1 MGLLYCCNCSVFT
14 SKLVQFRHCERS
26 EAIHLN
32 RLSQPMNISLKNISF
47 SYSDSL
53 DDAIL
58 KNLNLEIRS
67 GECVV
72 LAGESGCGKTTISK
86 LINGLIPHYHS
97 GTMDGDVLLGDKNTA
112 DMTLAEISRVVGSVF
127 QNPRSQF
134 FNIDTDCELAFGCEN
149 LGMDPEEIK
158 QRVENVVQEFHLE
171 HLLGRSIFNL
181 SGGEK
186 QKIACASVSAT
197 GPEIFVLD
205 EPSANLDLKTIADLK
220 EIVSRWKKAGKTV
233 IIVEHRLYY
242 LRDVADRIC
251 YVKNGQIAY
260 EWTPAELE
268 AKGLEYATNL
278 GLRCLNLEQL
288 REGVVRQ
295 AHRSCNDIASDEIN
309 VTTCDKIDVI
319 ASKAKQSI
327 AKSIV
332 FTNLTFAYHKKHPIL
347 DIDRLELPCRQITA
361 LIGHNG
367 AGKSTLAQVLCGLQG
382 SWRQKRAAR
391 KRGTYL
397 IMQDVNHQLFTESVL
412 DEVLLGMNP
421 QNKEVALEILD
432 DLNLKPFAS
441 EHPMSLSGG
450 QKQRVAI
457 ASGISSGCDVVVFD
471 EPTSGLDYR
480 QMLAV
485 SATLKKLAADGR
497 TLLVI
502 THDPEFILN
511 SCQSVIRM
519 EHGKFVEQYLLSGNE
534 QLLVKT
540 MQL

>member
-1 MGLLYCCNCSVFT
+1 
-14 SKLVQFRHCERS
+14 
-26 EAIHLN
+26 
-32 RLSQPMNISLKNISF
+32 MNISLKNISF

-158 QRVENVVQEFHLE
+158 RRMANVVQEFHLE

-205 EPSANLDLKTIADLK
+205 EPSANLDLKTIADLT
-220 EIVSRWKKAGKTV
+220 EIVARWKAAGKTIV
-233 IIVEHRLYY
+233 IVEHRIHY
-242 LRDVADRIC
+242 LRNIADRIC
-251 YVKNGQIAY
+251 YVKDGRIAE
-260 EWTPAELE
+260 EWIPAELE
-268 AKGLEYATNL
+268 AKGAEYAANL
-278 GLRCLNLEQL
+278 GLRCMNLEQL
-288 REGVVRQ
+288 GGNVDPIASSSLQDDKVHERDSSNV
-295 AHRSCNDIASDEIN
+295 IASDEI
-309 VTTCDKIDVI
+309 
-319 ASKAKQSI
+319 AKQST

-332 FTNLTFAYHKKHPIL
+332 FTNLTFSYHRKHPIL
-347 DIDRLELPCRQITA
+347 DIDRLELPCGQITA
-361 LIGHNG
+361 LIGNNG

-382 SWRQKRAAR
+382 SWLQKRKAR
-391 KRGTYL
+391 KRCAYL

-412 DEVLLGMNP
+412 EEILLGMDP
-421 QNKEVALEILD
+421 SDKDAALEILD
-432 DLNLKPFAS
+432 GLNLRQYAE

-457 ASGISSGCDVVVFD
+457 GSGVSSGRDVVVFD

-485 SATLKKLAADGR
+485 SATLKKLAEQGE

-511 SCQSVIRM
+511 SCQSIVRL
-519 EHGKFVEQYLLSGNE
+519 EHGKIVEQYPLAGNE
-534 QLLVKT
+534 KRLIKT
-540 MQL
+540 MIGA

>member
-1 MGLLYCCNCSVFT
+1 MIREWG
-14 SKLVQFRHCERS
+14 RH
-26 EAIHLN
+26 
-32 RLSQPMNISLKNISF
+32 RLFLMNISLKNISF

-233 IIVEHRLYY
+233 VIVEHRLYY

-260 EWTPAELE
+260 KWTPAELE
-268 AKGLEYATNL
+268 AKGSEYASSL
-278 GLRCLNLEQL
+278 GLRCMNLEMLNSVCHPGACHPGAEGDRIHYLSCSQL
-288 REGVVRQ
+288 R
-295 AHRSCNDIASDEIN
+295 
-309 VTTCDKIDVI
+309 
-319 ASKAKQSI
+319 QSI
-327 AKSIV
+327 A
-332 FTNLTFAYHKKHPIL
+332 FTNLSFSYHRKHPIL
-347 DIDRLELPCRQITA
+347 DIDRLELPCGQITA
-361 LIGHNG
+361 LVGHNG

-382 SWRQKRAAR
+382 SWHQKRAAR
-391 KRGTYL
+391 KRGAYL

-412 DEVLLGMNP
+412 DEVLLGMKP
-421 QNKEVALEILD
+421 QNEKLALEILD
-432 DLNLKPFAS
+432 GLNLKQYT
-441 EHPMSLSGG
+441 ENHPMALSGG

-457 ASGISSGCDVVVFD
+457 GSGISSGCDIVVFD

-485 SATLKKLAADGR
+485 SATLKKLATSGK

-511 SCQSVIRM
+511 SCQSVIRL
-519 EHGKFVEQYLLSGNE
+519 EHGKIAEQYPLLGNE
-534 QLLVKT
+534 KQLVKA
-540 MQL
+540 MVK

>member
-1 MGLLYCCNCSVFT
+1 
-14 SKLVQFRHCERS
+14 
-26 EAIHLN
+26 
-32 RLSQPMNISLKNISF
+32 MNISLKNISF

-58 KNLNLEIRS
+58 KNLNLEICS

-97 GTMDGDVLLGDKNTA
+97 GTMDGDVLLGGKNTS
-112 DMTLAEISRVVGSVF
+112 DMTLAEISRYVGSVF

-149 LGMDPEEIK
+149 LGMNPEEIK

-233 IIVEHRLYY
+233 VIVEHRLYY

-251 YVKNGQIAY
+251 YVKDGQIAY

-268 AKGLEYATNL
+268 AKGAEYASSL
-278 GLRCLNLEQL
+278 GLRCMNLEMLDSACHPGAEGNRDHYFSCAQL
-288 REGVVRQ
+288 QQ
-295 AHRSCNDIASDEIN
+295 AHQPN
-309 VTTCDKIDVI
+309 DVI
-319 ASKAKQSI
+319 ASEAKQSI

-347 DIDRLELPCRQITA
+347 DIDRLELPCGQITA

-367 AGKSTLAQVLCGLQG
+367 AGKSTLAQVLCGLLG

-412 DEVLLGMNP
+412 DEVLLGMKP
-421 QNKEVALEILD
+421 QDEKLALEILEG
-432 DLNLKPFAS
+432 LNLKQYA
-441 EHPMSLSGG
+441 ENHPMALSGG

-457 ASGISSGCDVVVFD
+457 GSGISSGCDVVVFD

-485 SATLKKLAADGR
+485 SATLKKLAASGK

-519 EHGKFVEQYLLSGNE
+519 EHGKIVEQYPLSGNE
-534 QLLVKT
+534 KQLIKT
-540 MQL
+540 MTEL

>member
-1 MGLLYCCNCSVFT
+1 
-14 SKLVQFRHCERS
+14 
-26 EAIHLN
+26 
-32 RLSQPMNISLKNISF
+32 MNISLKNISF

-97 GTMDGDVLLGDKNTA
+97 GTMDGDVLIGGKNTS

-149 LGMDPEEIK
+149 LGMDSEEIK

-233 IIVEHRLYY
+233 VIVEHRLYY

-251 YVKNGQIAY
+251 YVKDGQIAE
-260 EWTPAELE
+260 EWMPAELE
-268 AKGLEYATNL
+268 AKGPEYAASL
-278 GLRCLNLEQL
+278 GLRCMNLGMLNSVCHPGARHPGAEGDRIHYLSCSQL
-288 REGVVRQ
+288 R
-295 AHRSCNDIASDEIN
+295 
-309 VTTCDKIDVI
+309 
-319 ASKAKQSI
+319 QSI
-327 AKSIV
+327 T
-332 FTNLTFAYHKKHPIL
+332 FNNLTFSYHRKHPIL
-347 DIDRLELPCRQITA
+347 DIDRLELPCGQITA
-361 LIGHNG
+361 LVGHNG

-382 SWRQKRAAR
+382 SWHQKRAAR
-391 KRGTYL
+391 KRGAYL

-412 DEVLLGMNP
+412 DEVLLGMKP
-421 QNKEVALEILD
+421 QNENLALEILEG
-432 DLNLKPFAS
+432 LNLKQYAGN
-441 EHPMSLSGG
+441 HPMALSGG

-457 ASGISSGCDVVVFD
+457 GSGISSGCDVVVFD

-485 SATLKKLAADGR
+485 SATLKKLAASGK

-519 EHGKFVEQYLLSGNE
+519 ERGKIVEQYPLLGNQE
-534 QLLVKT
+534 KLIET
-540 MQL
+540 MLNV

>member
-1 MGLLYCCNCSVFT
+1 MPHLL
-14 SKLVQFRHCERS
+14 RH
-26 EAIHLN
+26 
-32 RLSQPMNISLKNISF
+32 RLFLMNISLKNISF

-97 GTMDGDVLLGDKNTA
+97 GTMDGDVLLGGKNTS

-149 LGMDPEEIK
+149 LGIDPEEIK

-205 EPSANLDLKTIADLK
+205 EPSANLDLKTIVDLK

-233 IIVEHRLYY
+233 VIVEHRLYY

-251 YVKNGQIAY
+251 CVKDGQIAY

-268 AKGLEYATNL
+268 AKGPEYAASL
-278 GLRCLNLEQL
+278 GLRCMNLEQL
-288 REGVVRQ
+288 CEGMVRQ
-295 AHRSCNDIASDEIN
+295 AHRHNDIASGEIDDIAS
-309 VTTCDKIDVI
+309 DKNNVI
-319 ASKAKQSI
+319 ASEAKQSI
-327 AKSIV
+327 IFS
-332 FTNLTFAYHKKHPIL
+332 NLTFSYHHKHPIL

-412 DEVLLGMNP
+412 DEVLLGMKP
-421 QNKEVALEILD
+421 QNEKLALEILD
-432 DLNLKPFAS
+432 GLNLKQYT
-441 EHPMSLSGG
+441 ENHPMALSGG

-457 ASGISSGCDVVVFD
+457 GSGISSGCDIVVFD

-485 SATLKKLAADGR
+485 SATLKKLAEQGK

-511 SCQSVIRM
+511 SCQSIVRL
-519 EHGKFVEQYLLSGNE
+519 EHGKIVEQYPLAGNE
-534 QLLVKT
+534 KRLIKT
-540 MQL
+540 MIGA

>member
-1 MGLLYCCNCSVFT
+1 
-14 SKLVQFRHCERS
+14 
-26 EAIHLN
+26 
-32 RLSQPMNISLKNISF
+32 MNISLKNISF

-58 KNLNLEIRS
+58 KNLNLEIRL

-97 GTMDGDVLLGDKNTA
+97 GTMEGDVLLGDRNTA
-112 DMTLAEISRVVGSVF
+112 DMTLTEISKVVGSVF
-127 QNPRSQF
+127 QNPRLQF
-134 FNIDTDCELAFGCEN
+134 FNIDTDSEIAFGCEN
-149 LGMDPEEIK
+149 RGMEPAEILK
-158 QRVENVVQEFHLE
+158 RMERIVKEFRLE
-171 HLLGRSIFNL
+171 HLVGRSIFNL

-186 QKIACASVSAT
+186 QRIACASVAAT
-197 GPEIFVLD
+197 DPEIFVLD
-205 EPSANLDLKTIADLK
+205 EPSANLDLKTIADLT
-220 EIVSRWKKAGKTV
+220 EIVARWKAAGKTIV
-233 IIVEHRLYY
+233 IVEHRIHY
-242 LRDVADRIC
+242 LRNIADRIC
-251 YVKNGQIAY
+251 YVKDGQIAE

-268 AKGLEYATNL
+268 AKGAAYAAGL
-278 GLRCLNLEQL
+278 GLRCMNLEQL
-288 REGVVRQ
+288 GGSVDPIASSSLQDDKVHERDSSNV
-295 AHRSCNDIASDEIN
+295 IASDEI
-309 VTTCDKIDVI
+309 
-319 ASKAKQSI
+319 AKQS
-327 AKSIV
+327 AAESIV
-332 FTNLTFAYHKKHPIL
+332 FTNLKFSYHRKHPIL
-347 DIDRLELPCRQITA
+347 DIDRLELPCGQITA

-391 KRGTYL
+391 KCGTYL

-412 DEVLLGMNP
+412 DEVLLGMKP
-421 QNKEVALEILD
+421 QDENLALEILEG
-432 DLNLKPFAS
+432 LNLKQYADN
-441 EHPMSLSGG
+441 HPMALSGG

-457 ASGISSGCDVVVFD
+457 GSGISSGCDVVVFD

-485 SATLKKLAADGR
+485 SATLKKLAASGK

-519 EHGKFVEQYLLSGNE
+519 EHGKIVEQYPLSGNE
-534 QLLVKT
+534 NQLIKT
-540 MQL
+540 MTGKL

>member
-1 MGLLYCCNCSVFT
+1 MIREWG
-14 SKLVQFRHCERS
+14 RH
-26 EAIHLN
+26 
-32 RLSQPMNISLKNISF
+32 RLFLMNISLKNISF

-149 LGMDPEEIK
+149 LGMNPEEIK

-233 IIVEHRLYY
+233 VIVEHRLYY

-251 YVKNGQIAY
+251 YVKDGQIAE
-260 EWTPAELE
+260 EWMPAELE
-268 AKGLEYATNL
+268 AKGPEYAASL
-278 GLRCLNLEQL
+278 GLRCMNLEMLNSVCHPGAEGDRDHYFSCAQL
-288 REGVVRQ
+288 R
-295 AHRSCNDIASDEIN
+295 
-309 VTTCDKIDVI
+309 
-319 ASKAKQSI
+319 QSI
-327 AKSIV
+327 I
-332 FTNLTFAYHKKHPIL
+332 FTNLTFCYHRKHPIL
-347 DIDRLELPCRQITA
+347 DIDRLELPCGQITA

-382 SWRQKRAAR
+382 SWHQKRAAR
-391 KRGTYL
+391 KRGAYL

-412 DEVLLGMNP
+412 DEVLLGMKP
-421 QNKEVALEILD
+421 QNEKLALEILD
-432 DLNLKPFAS
+432 GLNLKQYT
-441 EHPMSLSGG
+441 ENHPMALSGG
-450 QKQRVAI
+450 QKQRVAV
-457 ASGISSGCDVVVFD
+457 ASGISSGCEIVVFD

-485 SATLKKLAADGR
+485 SATLKKLAASGK

-511 SCQSVIRM
+511 SCQYVIRM
-519 EHGKFVEQYLLSGNE
+519 EHGKVVEQYPLLGNE
-534 QLLVKT
+534 KQLVKA
-540 MQL
+540 MVK

>member
-1 MGLLYCCNCSVFT
+1 
-14 SKLVQFRHCERS
+14 
-26 EAIHLN
+26 
-32 RLSQPMNISLKNISF
+32 MNISLKKISF

-97 GTMDGDVLLGDKNTA
+97 GTMDGDVLLGGKNTS
-112 DMTLAEISRVVGSVF
+112 DMTLADISRVVGSVF

-233 IIVEHRLYY
+233 VIVEHRLYY

-251 YVKNGQIAY
+251 YVKDGQIAY

-268 AKGLEYATNL
+268 AKGPEYAASL
-278 GLRCLNLEQL
+278 GLRCMNLEMLNSVCHPGAEGDRDHYFSCSQL
-288 REGVVRQ
+288 RRDYQ
-295 AHRSCNDIASDEIN
+295 PC
-309 VTTCDKIDVI
+309 DVI
-319 ASKAKQSI
+319 ASEAKQSI

-347 DIDRLELPCRQITA
+347 DIDRLELPCGQITA
-361 LIGHNG
+361 LVGHNG

-382 SWRQKRAAR
+382 SWRQKRAAC

-412 DEVLLGMNP
+412 DEVLLGMKP
-421 QNKEVALEILD
+421 QDENLALEILEG
-432 DLNLKPFAS
+432 LNLKQYADN
-441 EHPMSLSGG
+441 HPMALSGG

-457 ASGISSGCDVVVFD
+457 GSGISSGCDVVVFD

-485 SATLKKLAADGR
+485 SATLKKLATSGK

-519 EHGKFVEQYLLSGNE
+519 ERGKIVEQYPLLGNE
-534 QLLVKT
+534 ERLIKT
-540 MQL
+540 MVESFGTFLQ